1 MAELTRLKCQD
12 CALQSECLR
21 KERKEK
27 YDEAGWKTYCPNG
40 IKVWKGPKRRQ
51 QRERHRQN

>member
-1 MAELTRLKCQD
+1 MAELVKLRCFN

-27 YDEAGWKTYCPNG
+27 YEDAGWQTYCETG
-40 IKVWKGPKRRQ
+40 IKVWSGPKKGRRD
-51 QRERHRQN
+51 ERRR

>member
-1 MAELTRLKCQD
+1 MVELTKLKCRD

-27 YDEAGWKTYCPNG
+27 YDESMTTFCTMG
-40 IKVWKGPKRRQ
+40 IKVWQGPKRSKH
-51 QRERHRQN
+51 RERRR